1 MDLQLPGRYPPDEL
15 AVKIYISI
23 FTAVAWYNAIEL
35 VVLIFVTFRN
45 FRGLYFWSLLVS
57 STVGVCLHALGFML
71 KFFNLTATWVFLVV
85 LTVGW
90 YCMVTGQSVV
100 LYSRLHLIVRN
111 PNVLQRVLYMIII
124 DALILHVPTTV
135 LTFASNYHSDNKTVE
150 KAYDVMEKLQMTGF
164 CLQEFV
170 LSGLYIAEAMS
181 LLRISR
187 EPGSRK
193 VMYQLLSINFI
204 IIAMDIA
211 LLVVEYL
218 NYYVIETTL
227 KSTVYS
233 IKLKLEFAVLSKL
246 VYIARHGYHTD
257 AILGTKSQSPNEF
270 PDFVDATRVTSDVTH
285 AAPPESKRPFRQQRR
300 DFLEFDDISISTTEH
315 AELDTWHEPHSP
327 RQRGHESMVHGSQRL
342 SATLRCRHCKRPLET
357 ELSTGSTSPGVT

>member
-1 MDLQLPGRYPPDEL
+1 MDLQLPGRYPSDEVE
-15 AVKIYISI
+15 VKIYISI

-35 VVLIFVTFRN
+35 VVLIFVTFRSY
-45 FRGLYFWSLLVS
+45 RGLYFWSLLVS
-57 STVGVCLHALGFML
+57 STLGVCLHALGFML
-71 KFFNLTATWVFLVV
+71 KYFDLSAKWFFLVV
-85 LTVGW
+85 LTIGW
-90 YCMVTGQSVV
+90 YCMVTGQSIV

-111 PNVLQRVLYMIII
+111 PKVLQRVLYMIII
-124 DALILHVPTTV
+124 DALILHLPTTA
-135 LTFASNYHSDNKTVE
+135 LTFASNFHPDNRTVE

-164 CLQEFV
+164 CLQEFI
-170 LSGLYIAEAMS
+170 LSGVYIAEAMS

-193 VMYQLLSINFI
+193 VMYQLLSINLI
-204 IIAMDIA
+204 IILMDIA

-227 KSTVYS
+227 KSTIYS

-246 VYIARHGYHTD
+246 VHIARHGWQAD

-285 AAPPESKRPFRQQRR
+285 AAPPEPKRPFHRQHRR
-300 DFLEFDDISISTTEH
+300 DSLEFDDISISTTEH

-327 RQRGHESMVHGSQRL
+327 RQTGTQSTVHGSRL
-342 SATLRCRHCKRPLET
+342 STTLRCRHCKRPLET
-357 ELSTGSTSPGVT
+357 ELSTGSTSTGVT